1 MAGWIKIYRSSLD
14 HWLYTEY
21 RPLTRREAWETIL
34 FTVNFE
40 PSKVLIKGQLYE
52 CDRGQSLL
60 SLSSWAEKF
69 VWSIKQVRTFFDLL
83 QKDGMIVVEGLQYTT
98 RLTVCNYATYQ
109 DYGHTKGTPRADG
122 WQTEGTPRATIK
134 EEEEGKEYKEEKEKR
149 FNFKKSLIDLGVSE
163 KVASDWLKVRSK
175 KNASN
180 TETAFEK
187 IKSEIL
193 KSPLHANESIKIAAE
208 NSWQG
213 FKAEW
218 IKNQKQTSRGFGG
231 SNGKLAI

>member
-83 QKDGMIVVEGLQYTT
+83 QK
-98 RLTVCNYATYQ
+98 
-109 DYGHTKGTPRADG
+109 
-122 WQTEGTPRATIK
+122 
-134 EEEEGKEYKEEKEKR
+134 
-149 FNFKKSLIDLGVSE
+149 
-163 KVASDWLKVRSK
+163 
-175 KNASN
+175 
-180 TETAFEK
+180 
-187 IKSEIL
+187 
-193 KSPLHANESIKIAAE
+193 SIK
-208 NSWQG
+208 Q
-213 FKAEW
+213 
-218 IKNQKQTSRGFGG
+218 
-231 SNGKLAI
+231 